1 MFVKLGCQHNYHI
14 KEKAQVRT
22 FSMIVKTLPIVQLK
36 LYLRA
41 FDMESSAESVLKSGL
56 GFRIWM

>member
-1 MFVKLGCQHNYHI
+1 M
-14 KEKAQVRT
+14 KALASRQFQPGKDAIVRA
-22 FSMIVKTLPIVQLK
+22 FSVLVKTSPKVRLQ
-36 LYLRA
+36 LYLGA

>member
-1 MFVKLGCQHNYHI
+1 MKAVVAAFNQ
-14 KEKAQVRT
+14 EKALVRA
-22 FSMIVKTLPIVQLK
+22 FSVLVKTSPKVRLQ
-36 LYLRA
+36 LYLGA

>member
-1 MFVKLGCQHNYHI
+1 MKALASRHQ
-14 KEKAQVRT
+14 EKALVRA
-22 FSMIVKTLPIVQLK
+22 FSVLVKTLPKVCLQL
-36 LYLRA
+36 YMGA